1 MKRES
6 ETTTGKKAVRPKRR
20 MSRFHVAVALFIAI
34 LAVSAALAVV
44 IIATLHPEPTAG
56 QTKNTVLGVK
66 AVEVVGE
73 TRYSRESIAGISGI
87 RVGQSIFSVN
97 KRQAAENIKSTFP
110 YIQSV
115 EVSNSSLDVIQ
126 IEVKES
132 AAMGAI
138 YNNGQWVVVGEDGRG
153 LEILPM
159 ESTRPPRYL
168 YFKGVTPLSDQ
179 LGQRMLD
186 QRTLD
191 IIGELTAAFEEAGLD
206 GVGVIDLTSK
216 ADIRLNWKN
225 QITMLLGN
233 DSNLTYEIWVAVS
246 ALPNILEQHG
256 QTATGVMDIR
266 LYSDASVSSP
276 MVIFK
281 PTVDGEPE
289 EEEPTAPETGETTAA
304 SSGTAATTGQAAE

>member
-44 IIATLHPEPTAG
+44 IIATTRPDTPAD
-56 QTKNTVLGVK
+56 QTQNTVLGVK

-73 TRYSRESIAGISGI
+73 TRYSREAIAGVSGI

-97 KRQAAENIKSTFP
+97 KRQAAENIKNTFP

-153 LEILPM
+153 LEALPV
-159 ESTRPPRYL
+159 ESSRPPRYL
-168 YFKGVTPLSDQ
+168 YFKGITPLSDQ
-179 LGQRMLD
+179 LGRQMLD
-186 QRTLD
+186 ERTLD
-191 IIGELTAAFEEAGLD
+191 IIGELTSAFEAAGLD

-266 LYSDASVSSP
+266 LYSDASVSNP

-281 PTVDGEPE
+281 PTADGEPE
-289 EEEPTAPETGETTAA
+289 EEPTSSETGGTSSGTTAA
-304 SSGTAATTGQAAE
+304 AGQAAQ

>member
-44 IIATLHPEPTAG
+44 IIATTRPDTPAD
-56 QTKNTVLGVK
+56 QTQNTVLGVK

-73 TRYSRESIAGISGI
+73 TRYSREAIAGVSGI

-97 KRQAAENIKSTFP
+97 KRQAAENIKNTFP

-153 LEILPM
+153 LEALPV
-159 ESTRPPRYL
+159 ESSRPPRYL
-168 YFKGVTPLSDQ
+168 YFKGITPLSDQ
-179 LGQRMLD
+179 LGRQMLD
-186 QRTLD
+186 ERTLD
-191 IIGELTAAFEEAGLD
+191 IIGELTSAFEAAGLD

-266 LYSDASVSSP
+266 LYSDASVSNP

-281 PTVDGEPE
+281 PTADGEPE
-289 EEEPTAPETGETTAA
+289 EEPAPSETGGTSSGTTAA
-304 SSGTAATTGQAAE
+304 AGQAAQ

>member
-6 ETTTGKKAVRPKRR
+6 QTSTGKQAVREKRR
-20 MSRFHVAVALFIAI
+20 MSRFHVVVALFIAI
-34 LAVSAALAVV
+34 VAVAVALVVV
-44 IIATLHPEPTAG
+44 ILATTRTEPAAE
-56 QTKNTVLGVK
+56 QAQNTVLGVRS
-66 AVEVVGE
+66 VEVVGE
-73 TRYSRESIAGISGI
+73 THYSREAIAGISGI

-97 KRQAAENIKSTFP
+97 KRQAAENIKNAFP
-110 YIQSV
+110 YIQTV
-115 EVSNSSLDVIQ
+115 EVSNSSFDVIQ
-126 IEVKES
+126 IEVTES

-153 LEILPM
+153 LEALPI

-168 YFKGVTPLSDQ
+168 YFKGVTPLTDE
-179 LGQRMLD
+179 LGKVMLD
-186 QRTLD
+186 DRTLD
-191 IIGELTAAFEEAGLD
+191 IIRELTAAFEEAGLD

-266 LYSDASVSSP
+266 LYSDASVSNP

-281 PTVDGEPE
+281 PNADGMPE
-289 EEEPTAPETGETTAA
+289 DDPSSTETGDTTGTGASTGSTTAA
-304 SSGTAATTGQAAE
+304 E